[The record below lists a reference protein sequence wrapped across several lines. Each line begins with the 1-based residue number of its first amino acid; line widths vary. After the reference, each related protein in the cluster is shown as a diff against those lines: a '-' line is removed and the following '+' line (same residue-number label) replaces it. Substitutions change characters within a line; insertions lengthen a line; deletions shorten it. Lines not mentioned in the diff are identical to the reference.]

1 MIAIFRMGWD
11 RPGPFEAGRRFRY
24 TEERLFPAAA
34 MDSLLRTFSENT
46 GPWLL
51 TALALIIIVACAVAG
66 LWLKLRRLYRRWR
79 TLLDEASGANLER
92 LLEHHLVEKV
102 RLDDRVRALEDLGG
116 RLESALRRSNRR
128 AALVRF
134 DAFEDVGGQQS
145 FALAMLDDLGNGIV
159 LTSLIGRNDCRVYC
173 KPIEDW
179 KSPKNLSPEEREAL
193 RLAQEA
199 P

>member
-1 MIAIFRMGWD
+1 MSSF
-11 RPGPFEAGRRFRY
+11 
-24 TEERLFPAAA
+24 
-34 MDSLLRTFSENT
+34 LRTFSENT

-66 LWLKLRRLYRRWR
+66 LWLKLRRLDRRWR
-79 TLLDEASGANLER
+79 SLLEDASGANLER

-102 RLDDRVRALEDLGG
+102 RLDERVHALEDLGG
-116 RLESALRRSNRR
+116 RLEATLRRSNRR

-145 FALAMLDDLGNGIV
+145 FALAMLDDLGNGVV
-159 LTSLIGRNDCRVYC
+159 LTSLIGRSDCRVYC

-179 KSPKNLSPEEREAL
+179 KSSKNLTPEEREAL
-193 RLAQEA
+193 RRAREG